1 MFEDIQPILEIKNL
15 TKQFALEG
23 GKKLTAVDNV
33 SLEVYSGQS
42 LGIVGESG
50 CGKSTLAKIVA
61 LLERVTSGSIFYK
74 GSDITDIKGE
84 ELRQNRRRIQMIFQD
99 PSASFNPRMKLGDI
113 VSEPLLNFK
122 LVNKR
127 QAREEAKRLLA
138 MVGLAEDLIGRY
150 PHQLSGGQKQRAA
163 IARALSVKPEILV
176 CDEATSD
183 LDVSI
188 QAQVVQLLVDL
199 QKERGLSYIFIGHD
213 LALIRNICHRIAVMY
228 LGRIVEVIDSER
240 LTTEA
245 VHPYTKALL
254 ASVFSV
260 KGESNSAIEIIKG
273 DPPSPSE
280 IPWGCSFNARCTK
293 CEEKCFRDKPE
304 LKEVK
309 TNHFMACHFPQNNM
323 ENNSFGND

>member
-1 MFEDIQPILEIKNL
+1 MFEDKRPILELRNI

-33 SLEVYSGQS
+33 SLELYSGQS

-61 LLERVTSGSIFYK
+61 HLESVTSGNIIYK
-74 GSDITDIKGE
+74 NRDITHLKGE
-84 ELRQNRRRIQMIFQD
+84 ELRQNRRTMQMIFQD
-99 PSASFNPRMKLGDI
+99 PSASFNPRMKIGNI

-122 LVNKR
+122 LMNKGE
-127 QAREEAKRLLA
+127 AREETKKLLA
-138 MVGLAEDLIGRY
+138 MVGLPETIMSRY

-163 IARALSVKPEILV
+163 IARALSLKPEILV

-199 QKERGLSYIFIGHD
+199 QKEQGLSYIFIGHD
-213 LALIRNICHRIAVMY
+213 LALIRNISHRIAVMY
-228 LGRIVEVIDSER
+228 LGRIVEVIDSEV

-260 KGESNSAIEIIKG
+260 KGESNSAIGVIEG
-273 DPPSPSE
+273 DPPSPLE
-280 IPWGCSFNARCTK
+280 IPLGCSFNSRCTK
-293 CEEKCFRDKPE
+293 CVGKCFGEKPE

-309 TNHFMACHFPQNNM
+309 TNHFTACHLCSDLG
-323 ENNSFGND
+323 EDV

>member
-1 MFEDIQPILEIKNL
+1 MFEDKLPILEIRNL

-23 GKKLTAVDNV
+23 GKQLTAVDNV
-33 SLEVYSGQS
+33 SLELYSGQS

-61 LLERVTSGSIFYK
+61 HLDSVTSGNIRYMNR
-74 GSDITDIKGE
+74 DITHLQGE
-84 ELRQNRRRIQMIFQD
+84 ELRQNRRKLQMIFQD
-99 PSASFNPRMKLGDI
+99 PSASFNPRMKIGNI

-122 LVNKR
+122 LMNKGE
-127 QAREEAKRLLA
+127 AREETKKLLA
-138 MVGLAEDLIGRY
+138 MVGLPETIMSRY

-163 IARALSVKPEILV
+163 IARALSLKPEILV

-199 QKERGLSYIFIGHD
+199 QKEQGLSYIFIGHD
-213 LALIRNICHRIAVMY
+213 LALIRNISHRIAVMY
-228 LGRIVEVIDSER
+228 LGRIVEVIDSEV

-260 KGESNSAIEIIKG
+260 KGESNSAIGVIEG
-273 DPPSPSE
+273 DPPSPLE
-280 IPWGCSFNARCTK
+280 IPLGCSFNSRCTK
-293 CEEKCFRDKPE
+293 CVGKCFGEKPE

-309 TNHFMACHFPQNNM
+309 TNHFTACHLCSDLG
-323 ENNSFGND
+323 EDV